1 MDDYDYLK
9 EAGKDYLEH
18 HGVKF
23 MKWGVKNGPPYP
35 LEGEGKKSFRQ
46 QVKEAKD
53 KIKESKAA
61 KRRKKILKDPEKIVK
76 YQDEFTLED
85 IAEAIRKIDAIND
98 VKKRIPKKE
107 GLTRKQKRQ
116 ARDPA
121 TLMKNQ
127 DKFSEEDYEKAYNRL
142 KKQRA
147 AQDMIIDDAKR
158 PAKVLGIANTYLD
171 EIGRAAGHLKGGMDD
186 VIKIH
191 DNAMMISGK
200 GKTYRDQYSDRF
212 PGSKGGNGIT
222 KQDMLDELKK
232 LGVIT

>member
-53 KIKESKAA
+53 KAKESKAA

-85 IAEAIRKIDAIND
+85 IAEALKRIDAIND
-98 VKKRIPKKE
+98 VKKRIPNKS

-121 TLMKNQ
+121 TLLKNQ
-127 DKFSEEDYEKAYNRL
+127 DRFSKEDYEKALDRL
-142 KKQRA
+142 KKKRDTQE
-147 AQDMIIDDAKR
+147 MLIEDAKR
-158 PAKVLGIANTYLD
+158 PAKVLGVVNAYLN
-171 EIGRAAGHLKGGMDD
+171 EIGTTAGKVKGGMDD

-200 GKTYRDQYSDRF
+200 GKTLRDQYDERY
-212 PGSKGGNGIT
+212 PGSKGGGGMT
-222 KQDMLDELKK
+222 KQDMLDELRK
-232 LGVIT
+232 LGVIP

>member
-9 EAGKDYLEH
+9 EAGKNYLEH

-35 LEGEGKKSFRQ
+35 LEGEGKKSFKE

-53 KIKESKAA
+53 KIKESKAK

-85 IAEAIRKIDAIND
+85 IAEAIRKIDAINE

-127 DKFSEEDYEKAYNRL
+127 DKFSKEDFEKAFDMLR
-142 KKQRA
+142 KQRDV
-147 AQDMIIDDAKR
+147 QDMIIEDAKR
-158 PAKVLGIANTYLD
+158 PAKVLGVANAYLD
-171 EIGRAAGHLKGGMDD
+171 EIGRAAGHLKGGMDN

-191 DNAMMISGK
+191 DNAMLISGR
-200 GKTYRDQYSDRF
+200 GKLYKDQYSDRF
-212 PGSKGGNGIT
+212 PDT
-222 KQDMLDELKK
+222 KKQKEKK
-232 LGVIT
+232 KKKDDDDDDD

>member
-53 KIKESKAA
+53 QIKESKAA

-85 IAEAIRKIDAIND
+85 IAEALKRIDAIND
-98 VKKRIPKKE
+98 VKKRIPNKS

-121 TLMKNQ
+121 TLLKNQ
-127 DKFSEEDYEKAYNRL
+127 DRFSKEDYEKALDRL
-142 KKQRA
+142 KKKRDTQE
-147 AQDMIIDDAKR
+147 MLIEDAKR
-158 PAKVLGIANTYLD
+158 PAKVLGVVNAYLN
-171 EIGRAAGHLKGGMDD
+171 EIGTTAGKVKGGMDD

-200 GKTYRDQYSDRF
+200 GKTLRDQYDERY
-212 PGSKGGNGIT
+212 PGSKGGGGMT
-222 KQDMLDELKK
+222 KQDMLDELRK
-232 LGVIT
+232 LGVIP

>member
-35 LEGEGKKSFRQ
+35 LEGEGKKNFRQ
-46 QVKEAKD
+46 QVKEA
-53 KIKESKAA
+53 KAA

-85 IAEAIRKIDAIND
+85 IAEALKRIDAIND
-98 VKKRIPKKE
+98 VKKRIPNKS

-121 TLMKNQ
+121 TLLKNQ
-127 DKFSEEDYEKAYNRL
+127 DRFSKEDYEKALDRL
-142 KKQRA
+142 KKKRDTQE
-147 AQDMIIDDAKR
+147 MLIEDAKR
-158 PAKVLGIANTYLD
+158 PAKVLGVVNAYLN
-171 EIGRAAGHLKGGMDD
+171 EIGTTAGKVKGGMDD

-200 GKTYRDQYSDRF
+200 GKTLRDQYDERY
-212 PGSKGGNGIT
+212 PGSKGGNGMT
-222 KQDMLDELKK
+222 KQDMLDELRK
-232 LGVIT
+232 LGVIP

>member
-9 EAGKDYLEH
+9 EAGKNYLEH

-53 KIKESKAA
+53 KIKESKAT

-85 IAEAIRKIDAIND
+85 IAEALKRIDAIND
-98 VKKRIPKKE
+98 VKKRIPSKS
-107 GLTRKQKRQ
+107 GLTRRQKRQ

-121 TLMKNQ
+121 TLLKNQ
-127 DKFSEEDYEKAYNRL
+127 DRFSKEDYEKALDRL
-142 KKQRA
+142 RKKRDTQE
-147 AQDMIIDDAKR
+147 MLIEDAKR
-158 PAKVLGIANTYLD
+158 PAKVLGVVNAYLN
-171 EIGRAAGHLKGGMDD
+171 EIGTTAGKIKGGMDD

-191 DNAMMISGK
+191 DNAMLMTGK
-200 GKTYRDQYSDRF
+200 GKQFKDQYADKF
-212 PGSKGGNGIT
+212 PTSKSNKGLT
-222 KQDMLDELKK
+222 YDEILQRLKDENY
-232 LGVIT
+232 V

>member
-53 KIKESKAA
+53 KVKESKAA

-85 IAEAIRKIDAIND
+85 IAEALKRIDAIND
-98 VKKRIPKKE
+98 VKKRIPNKS

-121 TLMKNQ
+121 TLLKNQ
-127 DKFSEEDYEKAYNRL
+127 DRFSKEDYEKALDRL
-142 KKQRA
+142 KKKRDTQE
-147 AQDMIIDDAKR
+147 MLIEDAKR
-158 PAKVLGIANTYLD
+158 PAKVLGVVNAYLN
-171 EIGRAAGHLKGGMDD
+171 EIGTTAGKVKGGMDD

-200 GKTYRDQYSDRF
+200 GKTLRDQYDERY
-212 PGSKGGNGIT
+212 PGSKGGGGMT
-222 KQDMLDELKK
+222 KQDMLDELRK
-232 LGVIT
+232 LGVIP